1 MFSIYQKN
9 KSIADARVY
18 PARSNS
24 NKTKFKRSLNLNY
37 PNSMRKILKKL
48 HLYLAIT
55 LCIPLVLQGI
65 TGLIMVFQH
74 EISNYQLHT
83 KHVFASGEI
92 QAPSKIIIS
101 ALTQVPEGSKVN
113 SIKLPIA
120 EKSPA
125 VVRLTKKIEEKKSIF
140 EVVADPVSL
149 EIIEVKNPENDFFKN
164 LKKFHSSLFI
174 PGQTG
179 KNIVG
184 TFGLVMLFMVISG
197 LVIWW
202 PKKITFKRAMTFK
215 FSSTGKQFHRDLH
228 SAVGFWTSLIIF
240 ITSFAGVYLAFT
252 PQTTATILA
261 IFPGKD
267 LKKSA
272 NEMVIDPGSSFLTID
287 ELADFAAQKVSSDD
301 KLLSINFPMK
311 PEQPFRINFV
321 PKNYEDG
328 EPIITVFIDQYWQR
342 ILEVR
347 DPKNYSLGEKIIA
360 WQHSI
365 HAGEGLGY
373 LWKITVFLTGF
384 LPLLFSITGISLWL
398 IKRKSKKL
406 KAA

>member
-1 MFSIYQKN
+1 
-9 KSIADARVY
+9 
-18 PARSNS
+18 
-24 NKTKFKRSLNLNY
+24 
-37 PNSMRKILKKL
+37 MRKILKKL
-48 HLYLAIT
+48 HLYLAII
-55 LCIPLVLQGI
+55 LCIPLLLQGI

-74 EISNYQLHT
+74 EISNSQLRA

-101 ALTQVPEGSKVN
+101 ALTQVPEGLKVN
-113 SIKLPIA
+113 FIKLPIA

-125 VVRLTKKIEEKKSIF
+125 IVRLTKKIAEEKSIF
-140 EVVADPVSL
+140 EVVVDPVSL
-149 EIIEVKNPENDFFKN
+149 EVVEVKNPENDFFKN

-174 PGQTG
+174 PGQIG

-184 TFGLVMLFMVISG
+184 TFGLVMLFMVMSG

-228 SAVGFWTSLIIF
+228 SAVGFWTSLIIL

-272 NEMVIDPGSSFLTID
+272 NEMAIDPGLSFLTID
-287 ELADFAAQKVSSDD
+287 ELADLAAKNISSDA
-301 KLLSINFPMK
+301 KLLSVNFPTK
-311 PEQPFRINFV
+311 PEQPFRINFA

-328 EPIITVFIDQYWQR
+328 EPIITVFVDQYWQR
-342 ILEVR
+342 VLEVR

-398 IKRKSKKL
+398 IKRKNKKM

>member
-1 MFSIYQKN
+1 
-9 KSIADARVY
+9 
-18 PARSNS
+18 
-24 NKTKFKRSLNLNY
+24 
-37 PNSMRKILKKL
+37 MRKILKKL

-65 TGLIMVFQH
+65 TGLMMVFQH
-74 EISNYQLHT
+74 EISNYQLHA
-83 KHVFASGEI
+83 KHVFASGKI

-101 ALTQVPEGSKVN
+101 ALTHVPEGSKVN
-113 SIKLPIA
+113 FIKLPIA

-125 VVRLTKKIEEKKSIF
+125 VVRLTKKIEEEKSIF
-140 EVVADPVSL
+140 EVAVDPVSL
-149 EIIEVKNPENDFFKN
+149 EVAEVTNPETDFFKN

-184 TFGLVMLFMVISG
+184 TFGLVMLLMIISG

-228 SAVGFWTSLIIF
+228 SAIGFWASIIIF

-272 NEMVIDPGSSFLTID
+272 TEMAIDSGSSFLTID
-287 ELADFAAQKVSSDD
+287 EIADLAAQKVSSDD
-301 KLLSINFPMK
+301 KLLSINFPTK
-311 PEQPFRINFV
+311 PEQPFRVNFV

-328 EPIITVFIDQYWQR
+328 EPVITVFIDQYWQR

>member
-1 MFSIYQKN
+1 
-9 KSIADARVY
+9 
-18 PARSNS
+18 
-24 NKTKFKRSLNLNY
+24 
-37 PNSMRKILKKL
+37 MRKILKKL
-48 HLYLAIT
+48 HLYLAII

-101 ALTQVPEGSKVN
+101 ALTQVPEGFEVN
-113 SIKLPIA
+113 FIKLPIA

-140 EVVADPVSL
+140 EVVVDPVSL
-149 EIIEVKNPENDFFKN
+149 EIVEVTNPETNFFKK

-174 PGQTG
+174 QGQAG

-184 TFGLVMLFMVISG
+184 TFGLVMLFLVISG

-215 FSSTGKQFHRDLH
+215 FSATGKQFHRDLH

-252 PQTTATILA
+252 PQTTSTILA

-272 NEMVIDPGSSFLTID
+272 SEMAIDPNSSLFTID
-287 ELADFAAQKVSSDD
+287 EITKLAAQKVSSDD

-311 PEQPFRINFV
+311 SKQPFRVNFV

-328 EPIITVFIDQYWQR
+328 EPVITVFIDQYWQR

-398 IKRKSKKL
+398 IKRKNKKL
-406 KAA
+406 KAT

>member
-140 EVVADPVSL
+140 EVVVDPVSL